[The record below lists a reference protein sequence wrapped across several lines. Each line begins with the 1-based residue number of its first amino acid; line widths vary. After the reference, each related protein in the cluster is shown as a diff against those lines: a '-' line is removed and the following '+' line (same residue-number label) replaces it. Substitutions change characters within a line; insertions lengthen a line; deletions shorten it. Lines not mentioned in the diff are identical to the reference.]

1 MEKKMSEEGQEQEQA
16 EEKNTTLGTGFL
28 LLIGAWF
35 LYSLFSGSDDHTLT
49 SFIDECQSA
58 EESDY
63 ESSCLGGTLTAA
75 TIGTNSTNIKV
86 YESCEEVDFGESD
99 YFDLVGETKDM
110 FSDREFRNR
119 CITFEATIRDQN
131 FMTPDLRIEEIISVE
146 TKEEKEGRKIASK
159 ERRRLEKEQK
169 QLAEQAE
176 EKEELL
182 EWLAE
187 LEETEYWDND
197 FSIDRNSCVVSDSGE
212 YAGYGEVERDGMVFL
227 DYNNIALYQATATFR
242 AAITRNKTAE
252 QATASCL
259 KCNSYLRGENNP
271 ADVQGIVAISNW
283 GKICNRQLSKY
294 KRAKALQ

>member
-1 MEKKMSEEGQEQEQA
+1 MEKKMPEEGQEQEQEQEKA
-16 EEKNTTLGTGFL
+16 EEKNTTLGTRVL
-28 LLIGAWF
+28 LFIGAWF

-197 FSIDRNSCVVSDSGE
+197 FSIDRNSCVVSSSDL
-212 YAGYGEVERDGMVFL
+212 VL
-227 DYNNIALYQATATFR
+227 
-242 AAITRNKTAE
+242 
-252 QATASCL
+252 
-259 KCNSYLRGENNP
+259 
-271 ADVQGIVAISNW
+271 VA
-283 GKICNRQLSKY
+283 
-294 KRAKALQ
+294 

>member
-1 MEKKMSEEGQEQEQA
+1 M
-16 EEKNTTLGTGFL
+16 
-28 LLIGAWF
+28 
-35 LYSLFSGSDDHTLT
+35 
-49 SFIDECQSA
+49 
-58 EESDY
+58 
-63 ESSCLGGTLTAA
+63 TAA

-197 FSIDRNSCVVSDSGE
+197 FSIDRNSCVVSSSDL
-212 YAGYGEVERDGMVFL
+212 VL
-227 DYNNIALYQATATFR
+227 
-242 AAITRNKTAE
+242 
-252 QATASCL
+252 
-259 KCNSYLRGENNP
+259 
-271 ADVQGIVAISNW
+271 VA
-283 GKICNRQLSKY
+283 
-294 KRAKALQ
+294 